1 MKNIIGNQINLIFK
15 DSDKIVS
22 GVLIETDDRFD
33 YIQSNQVLCVIPK
46 DNVLY
51 YETDKMPPESKVIA
65 SSNID
70 SESRINIYVDKQ
82 FVSAV
87 STDLK
92 GTELVKAIYSIE
104 EVQHNLKGKKQKSVE
119 CFDDAVYIFTD
130 ADVEA
135 AKPEAPVA
143 FSMSGAGGANPYLSQ
158 VDLASRLDKV
168 IKRG

>member
-15 DSDKIVS
+15 DSDKVVS
-22 GVLIETDDRFD
+22 GVLIETDERFD

-51 YETDKMPPESKVIA
+51 YETDKMPPESKVITNTA
-65 SSNID
+65 S
-70 SESRINIYVDKQ
+70 EARINIYIDKQ

-92 GTELVKAIYSIE
+92 GTELVKAIYGIE
-104 EVQHNLKGKKQKSVE
+104 EVQENLQGKKQKSVE

-130 ADVEA
+130 AEVEV
-135 AKPEAPVA
+135 AKPESPIA
-143 FSMSGAGGANPYLSQ
+143 FSLQAGGGSNPYVSQ
-158 VDLASRLDKV
+158 VDLAARLDKV